1 MIKKVQNFCAITVL
15 VMFILLLISSLLINS
30 AFAQDS
36 SISGTVRD
44 SDTTDPIENVFVS
57 LSFSQNATG
66 VNTTQTDISGYYQ
79 FSELHGNTYTVSFE
93 SPGYHDKYEVI
104 ALEEGASYELNVLL
118 IEYLYDNDGDG
129 IPDSDEPK
137 QYPGEASYSESS
149 FPICFQTVILVTIA
163 LIISLIMYSKIKREN
178 LLKNAIR
185 RRILDHVKENPG
197 KHYRAI
203 LSDLD
208 LPMGVLTYHLNRLE
222 KAQYIKSRQDGIFR
236 RFYPPGRK
244 TEMRFFLSEIQ
255 ESILNVIKENR
266 GISQSKIAEK
276 IGVSRKVVNYHSN
289 ILDQAGLI
297 FVESHGRESACYL
310 RGGINPDVSNP
321 S

>member
-1 MIKKVQNFCAITVL
+1 MKKKVQNFSAIIFL
-15 VMFILLLISSLLINS
+15 VILILFLISSLFFNS
-30 AFAQDS
+30 AIAQNS
-36 SISGTVRD
+36 SITGTVRD
-44 SDTTDPIENVFVS
+44 SDTHDPIEDVFVS

-66 VNTTQTDISGYYQ
+66 IKTTETDSSGFYQ
-79 FSELHGNTYTVSFE
+79 FTELYGNTYIVNFE
-93 SPGYHDKYEVI
+93 APGYHDKSEEVV
-104 ALEEGASYELNVLL
+104 LGEGDSYELNVLL
-118 IEYLYDNDGDG
+118 IEYLHDTNGDG

-137 QYPGEASYSESS
+137 EWGKEEAFGESS
-149 FPICFQTVILVTIA
+149 FTICFQTTILVTIA

-222 KAQYIKSRQDGIFR
+222 KAQYIKSRQDGIYR

-255 ESILNVIKENR
+255 ESILNVIKENK

-276 IGVSRKVVNYHSN
+276 IGVSRKVVNYHIN

-297 FVESHGRESACYL
+297 FVESHGRESACFL
-310 RGGINPDVSNP
+310 VDSKTSGLEA
-321 S
+321 